1 MPDWRAYAREHL
13 GSFGAARAQEEIV
26 LHELVAHLEENYAAL
41 LAQGVPEEEAFSRT
55 CERAGDWEE
64 LRRGIISAKQE
75 GMMND
80 RVRRIWVPG
89 LVTLLSSCTLM
100 GLLQWVGARPI
111 FLHPGEP
118 RGVVFY
124 LPWLFLLPLIG
135 AAGGYLSRRAQGSVL
150 RAYLAAS
157 FPAVAL
163 GAFLLLLFPLAFV
176 LDRQVPLQIQATSFA
191 AVMFSWVVLPAI
203 AMCVGVALQGLH
215 KRQWASQPR

>member
-1 MPDWRAYAREHL
+1 MPDWRAYVRHHL
-13 GSFGAARAQEEIV
+13 GSLGPARADDENV
-26 LHELVAHLEENYAAL
+26 ASELVAHLEEYYAAL
-41 LAQGVPEEEAFSRT
+41 LAQGVPDEEACSRT
-55 CERAGDWEE
+55 CEQAGNWEE
-64 LRRGIISAKQE
+64 LRDGIDSAKQE

-89 LVTLLSSCTLM
+89 LVTLLSSYIALA
-100 GLLQWVGARPI
+100 LLQRAGARPM

-118 RGVVFY
+118 RGVVFF
-124 LPWLFLLPLIG
+124 LPWLFLLLFIG
-135 AAGGYLSRRAQGSVL
+135 AVGGYLSRRAKGNVW

-176 LDRQVPLQIQATSFA
+176 LDRQVPLQTQATSFA

-203 AMCVGVALQGLH
+203 ALCVGVALQGLH
-215 KRQWASQPR
+215 RRQWASLPR